1 MKKPSIGRVLL
12 LASVILVITQSVSSI
27 SAQTVLFNADFSN
40 TTGDNAWTQSINT
53 NGSFDAVDFVLNN
66 QFPNYANNALFALES
81 PIIDLTGYWNLTLDL
96 RHFYKTEPFRDGIQM
111 QYRIDGG
118 TWSVLGTEANGYYND
133 TDVNGIADNTDG
145 WSGDNTP
152 FSGNAFTAAP
162 TLDLTT
168 FNTNFNNASNV
179 QLRVVFGSDNTSDLL
194 INNDGAAIDDVI
206 IRGRLIGEYCTPQ
219 AISNPSTI
227 RRVAINT
234 IDNNTPIQNN
244 GYSDFTTISTD
255 LEQNSSYP
263 LTVQVNTNGNFTF
276 NTRAWIDWNQDGDF
290 NDAGEEYNTGTASN
304 VANGATSNSPLNI
317 TVPAGANLGP
327 TVMRVQSKWNGT
339 AGNPSPCLA
348 NNSYYGETEDYQ
360 INVTS
365 SVPQPEIAIFGS
377 GIEIIDGSTTPNAGD
392 GTNFGTITAG
402 SILNR
407 TFTIRNTGTAT
418 LNLSGSV
425 LGGTSAS
432 SYTITS
438 PPPATIAAGSS
449 ATFTITYNP
458 TVGGVHNAT
467 FSVANNDSNEN
478 PYNFSITG
486 TATGPQPEISLNGLG
501 NIINDGDTT
510 TLVSNGTNFGA
521 SLINGSISRTY
532 TIANSGSANLN
543 LTGASPYAIITGS
556 PYFTVTAIPSSTI
569 IPGGGSTSFEVTY
582 NPILVGNH
590 SATVTINNN
599 DSDENPYTFVIEG
612 QCTLVVA
619 PEIDIFGNA
628 VEIVDGDTTPNTADD
643 TDFSNVF
650 LGSSD
655 ANDFTITNTGTA
667 DLVLNGT
674 QVQIQGGGGN
684 FAISSMPST
693 TIAAGESSVFQVTYT
708 PNAVGTHN
716 ATVRVTSND
725 INEGDYT
732 FDIEGSSTIDI
743 SPRYTIHYNNF
754 DVSAEGWTVS
764 NLGGASVWTY
774 GANTTEPGTDGNY
787 FYTNNYNDFA
797 PGSDTYAISPVIDLT
812 GFTDLRLYIDVRFN
826 LDNDLED
833 GMNIEYSSNGGT
845 NWTVLGTSGLG
856 ADNKWY
862 NDANVLGL
870 GTNVNG
876 WSGIND
882 SNFNAAKSQFMTSY
896 LDLPASLVNNPQAR
910 FRVRFSDDNDATR
923 DDGANFDNFIIV
935 GNPQIPFGN
944 PASGPADVA
953 SNLKLWLK
961 SNSGITATDGN
972 QVNVWSDQAQDNDAT
987 VSSFDAP
994 TYFNN
999 SAENINHN
1007 PVLSFNEADKTQLK
1021 GKGGFYSQDYWVVL
1035 KQNGTID
1042 GTTPNAFEGVVAGRA
1057 SNRQFSED
1065 GTGFWTG
1072 KISIRFS
1079 GNDNML
1085 SHMIGSTPASANST
1099 TPNTYGRAYSSNSD
1113 SYTDEVIIIN
1123 IKRNAS
1129 GNGSEIYKNG
1139 IRVDNV
1145 DAFAYNQNTNT
1156 VGNVLPYDDI
1166 NNSIYALGVSFA
1178 GLNRTDIS
1186 SWFNGKITE
1195 FISYSLPNSLLN
1207 QKKIQSYLALKNGVT
1222 LHRTN
1227 STTTTRQGDEN
1238 YIDSDGTTI
1247 WDTTINNGFTYDI
1260 AGIGRDDAAT
1270 LNQKQSTSSNPGAIV
1285 TMGLS
1290 DIYNTN
1296 SENISANTN
1305 VINDKNFLVWG
1316 NNNGSFA
1323 ASAPIQ
1329 VDLSDGIAGLN
1340 TLVDF
1345 SSILRTWKV
1354 VETGAVGDVKIS
1366 VPEASLSATIT
1377 PPGNF
1382 LMFISD
1388 TPSFSPTSE
1397 YRVMTSNG
1405 TNIETIY
1412 DFDGTKYI
1420 TFGYAPEYIYERSI
1434 TFDGTRDY
1442 MDADDVADL
1451 TGPFTISTWIKP
1463 GANANGTDIISKRN
1477 FGSFTEGYAL
1487 ILNNASRPRIVWRNA
1502 AGTTEALSASIALPQ
1517 DEWHH
1522 IAVIYDGN
1530 RATFYIDGIEDNS
1543 GVRNSPVSS
1552 SQHFM
1557 VAAANYQNPTRFFD
1571 GTIDEVRVW
1580 NQALSQEQL
1589 QFIMNQ
1595 EIEKFT
1601 DDSVNGK
1608 IIPQNISKNEVASIP
1623 WADLEMYLP
1632 MNKYTFTN
1640 VKDESDN
1647 NYVAAIKNLQTV
1659 DFQTAPLPYVS
1670 TADGVWANTN
1680 TWTNGATQALPGA
1693 PSLVDATQTI
1703 DWNIVQTAH
1712 NISTASNNTVLAL
1725 DVSTA
1730 ELTVGNDS
1738 KMEVSHYLKLD
1749 GVMDLVGESQLI
1761 QTENSDL
1768 AAASIGR
1775 LERDQQG
1782 TSDTFSYNIW
1792 SSPVEKT
1799 NPDGTFTIASIM
1811 NDGTDENNP
1820 QSLNFSTGF
1829 NGANT
1834 IPKTVSAYWL
1844 FTYRNDPADTYSAYE
1859 QIGPYGSLDIGDG
1872 FTMKGPGSGGITDPQ
1887 NYVFIGRPNNGTDAA
1902 SIDKLINAGNDFMMG
1917 NPFPSALDA
1926 NKFINDNPH
1935 LTGTLSFWEHWG
1947 GGNHFLADYEAGYAL
1962 YTLSGGTPAV
1972 SHPAQNTSG
1981 VGTKTPTQFI
1991 AVGQGFFVRAATTGT
2006 TNFNNTQR
2014 VFAKEASSGSFF
2026 FNGETTQSENALN
2039 AEDDI
2044 VQHEDLREK
2053 FRIGFDSP
2061 SAYHRQLL
2069 MTIDENTTFGYDR
2082 AYDAV
2087 IDNHPQE
2094 DMMWMLDDNK
2104 AIILG
2109 VPAIENDRKFPLR
2122 IGLPMDGEI
2131 SIGVDALENVNT
2143 ENTTVYVFDALQDTY
2158 TDITTDDKFTLT
2170 LEAGTYLD
2178 RFYIVFEQTAAAEED
2193 TDDTTQQTD
2202 EQEENNQDIEVV
2214 DTDIID
2220 ETEESDN
2227 LSIYFNSQ
2235 SHDIVINKRVDYDLK
2250 SIQLFTMLGQLIKE
2264 WTPDSETSRIELP
2277 VQDIS
2282 TGAYIIKVQK
2292 LQTTYTQKLIIH

>member
-1 MKKPSIGRVLL
+1 MKKLSPLKAVNA
-12 LASVILVITQSVSSI
+12 LAFFVILQFVTIQFSSAQYCNSFGNGTDGFTAVIT
-27 SAQTVLFNADFSN
+27 
-40 TTGDNAWTQSINT
+40 
-53 NGSFDAVDFVLNN
+53 
-66 QFPNYANNALFALES
+66 
-81 PIIDLTGYWNLTLDL
+81 
-96 RHFYKTEPFRDGIQM
+96 
-111 QYRIDGG
+111 
-118 TWSVLGTEANGYYND
+118 
-133 TDVNGIADNTDG
+133 
-145 WSGDNTP
+145 
-152 FSGNAFTAAP
+152 
-162 TLDLTT
+162 
-168 FNTNFNNASNV
+168 
-179 QLRVVFGSDNTSDLL
+179 
-194 INNDGAAIDDVI
+194 
-206 IRGRLIGEYCTPQ
+206 
-219 AISNPSTI
+219 
-227 RRVAINT
+227 RVAINT
-234 IDNNTPIQNN
+234 IDNSSPVEDNAYTNNTA
-244 GYSDFTTISTD
+244 ISTNLILGSNYNFI
-255 LEQNSSYP
+255 LEGNSD
-263 LTVQVNTNGNFTF
+263 GNFAYG
-276 NTRAWIDWNQDGDF
+276 TRMWIDWNQDGTF
-290 NDAGEEYNTGTASN
+290 NTTDEQYEPGTLVNAASQPSSLSPLAIS
-304 VANGATSNSPLNI
+304 VPVGAT
-317 TVPAGANLGP
+317 LGS
-327 TVMRVQSKWNGT
+327 TRMRVSMRFGVFPAACDTNFD
-339 AGNPSPCLA
+339 
-348 NNSYYGETEDYQ
+348 GEVEDYT

-365 SVPQPEIAIFGS
+365 ATPQPEIAIFGS
-377 GIEIIDGSTTPNAGD
+377 GTEITDGDTTPIVGD
-392 GTNFGTITAG
+392 GTDFGTITAG

-407 TFTIRNTGTAT
+407 TYTITNTGTAT
-418 LNLSGSV
+418 LNLSGSI
-425 LGGTSAS
+425 LGGASPTSYS
-432 SYTITS
+432 ITS
-438 PPPATIAAGSS
+438 PPPATIVAGAS
-449 ATFTITYNP
+449 ANFTITYNP
-458 TVGGVHNAT
+458 TLGGVHNAT
-467 FSVANNDSNEN
+467 FSVTNNDSNEN

-486 TATGPQPEISLNGLG
+486 TATGPQPEISLNGMG

-521 SLINGSISRTY
+521 SLVNGTISRTY
-532 TIANSGSANLN
+532 TIANSGSADLN

-569 IPGGGSTSFEVTY
+569 IPGGGSTSFEITY
-582 NPILVGNH
+582 NPLVVGDH
-590 SATVTINNN
+590 TATVTINNN
-599 DSDENPYTFVIEG
+599 DSDENPFTFIIEG
-612 QCTLVVA
+612 QCTLINA
-619 PEIDIFGNA
+619 PEIDIFGNS
-628 VEIVDGDTTPNTADD
+628 VEIADGDTTPTTGDD

-655 ANDFTITNTGTA
+655 TNDFTINNTGTA
-667 DLVLNGT
+667 DLVLNGAF
-674 QVQIQGGGGN
+674 VEIVGGSPD
-684 FAISSMPST
+684 FAITSLPSG
-693 TIAAGESSVFQVTYT
+693 TIAAGSSSVFQVTYT
-708 PNAVGTHN
+708 PTGVGTHTEIVRVRSN
-716 ATVRVTSND
+716 DTNEATYDFTVR
-725 INEGDYT
+725 
-732 FDIEGSSTIDI
+732 GSSTIDP
-743 SPRYTIHYNNF
+743 SPSYTIHYNNF

-764 NLGGASVWTY
+764 NPGGASIWTY

-797 PGSDTYAISPVIDLT
+797 SGSDTYAISPVIDLT
-812 GFTDLRLYIDVRFN
+812 GFTDLRLYIDVRYN
-826 LDNDLED
+826 LNNDPED
-833 GMNIEYSSNGGT
+833 GMNIEYSTDGGT
-845 NWTVLGTSGLG
+845 NWMVLGTSGLG

-896 LDLPASLVNNPQAR
+896 LDLPISLTNNPQAR
-910 FRVRFSDDNDATR
+910 FRVRFSDDGDTTR

-944 PASGPADVA
+944 PPSGPADVT

-987 VSSFDAP
+987 VSSFDTP
-994 TYFNN
+994 IYFNN
-999 SAENINHN
+999 SIENINHN
-1007 PVLSFNEADKTQLK
+1007 PVLSFNEAGKTQLK

-1042 GTTPNAFEGVVAGRA
+1042 GTTSGAFEGIVAGRA

-1085 SHMIGSTPASANST
+1085 SHMIGSTPASANAT
-1099 TPNTYGRAYSSNSD
+1099 TPNTYGRAYSTNSD

-1123 IKRNAS
+1123 IKRNSS

-1145 DAFAYNQNTNT
+1145 SAFAYDQSTNT

-1195 FISYSLPNSLLN
+1195 FISYNAPNSLLN

-1227 STTTTRQGDEN
+1227 STTATRQGDEN
-1238 YIDSDGTTI
+1238 YVDSDGTTI

-1260 AGIGRDDAAT
+1260 AGIGRDNAAT

-1290 DIYNTN
+1290 EIYNTN
-1296 SENISANTN
+1296 SENIATNTN
-1305 VINDKNFLVWG
+1305 TISNKNFLIWG

-1329 VDLSDGIAGLN
+1329 VDLSSGVTGLN
-1340 TLVDF
+1340 TVVDF
-1345 SSILRTWKV
+1345 TSIQRTWKV
-1354 VETGAVGDVKIS
+1354 VEKGSVGVVKIS

-1397 YRVMTSNG
+1397 YRIMYPSGVNL
-1405 TNIETIY
+1405 ETTY
-1412 DFDGTKYI
+1412 DFDGEKYI

-1434 TFDGTRDY
+1434 SFNGVADY

-1451 TGPFTISTWIKP
+1451 TGPFTMSTWVKA
-1463 GANANGTDIISKRN
+1463 GANANNRDIISKSN
-1477 FGSFTEGYAL
+1477 IPYTEGYAL
-1487 ILNNASRPRIVWRNA
+1487 RLTNAMVPRIVWKNA
-1502 AGTTEALSASIALPQ
+1502 AGTTEALNASIALPQ

-1530 RATFYIDGIEDNS
+1530 RATFYIDGIEDTS
-1543 GVRNSPVSS
+1543 AVRNNPVSS
-1552 SQHFM
+1552 NNHFLI
-1557 VAAANYQNPTRFFD
+1557 AASNHESPTRFFD

-1580 NQALSQEQL
+1580 SQALSQEQL

-1608 IIPQNISKNEVASIP
+1608 IIPQNISKNEVATIP

-1632 MNKYTFTN
+1632 MSKYTFTN

-1693 PSLVDATQTI
+1693 PSLVDGTQTI

-1712 NISTASNNTVLAL
+1712 NVSTASNNTVLAL
-1725 DVSTA
+1725 DVNTA
-1730 ELTVGNDS
+1730 ELTIGNDS
-1738 KMEVSHYLKLD
+1738 KIEVSHYLKLD

-1768 AAASIGR
+1768 AATSAGR

-1782 TSDTFSYNIW
+1782 TSDTYSYNIW
-1792 SSPVEKT
+1792 SSPVGPINIT
-1799 NPDGTFTIASIM
+1799 DINQAHTVASIM

-1834 IPKTVSAYWL
+1834 SPKTVSAYWL
-1844 FTYRNDPADTYSAYE
+1844 FTYRNNPADTYSAYE
-1859 QIGPYGSLDIGDG
+1859 QIGPYGSLETGDG

-1887 NYVFIGRPNNGTDAA
+1887 NYVFIGKPNNGTDAV

-1981 VGTKTPTQFI
+1981 VGTKTPTQFV
-1991 AVGQGFFVRAATTGT
+1991 AVGQGFFVRAAATGT

-2026 FNGETTQSENALN
+2026 FNGETTQSESALN

-2069 MTIDENTTFGYDR
+2069 LTIDENTTFGYDR

-2094 DMMWMLDDNK
+2094 DMMWMLDDEK

-2109 VPAIENDRKFPLR
+2109 VPAIENDRQFPLR

-2131 SIGVDALENVNT
+2131 SIGVDALENINT
-2143 ENTTVYVFDALQDTY
+2143 ENTTVYVFDALLDTY
-2158 TDITTDDKFTLT
+2158 TDITTDEKFTLT
-2170 LEAGTYLD
+2170 LEAGTYLE
-2178 RFYIVFEQTAAAEED
+2178 RFYIVFERTAEAEDETED
-2193 TDDTTQQTD
+2193 TTEETD
-2202 EQEENNQDIEVV
+2202 EQEQNNQDVEVV
-2214 DTDIID
+2214 EVEILN

-2227 LSIYFNSQ
+2227 LSVYFNSQ
-2235 SHDIVINKRVDYDLK
+2235 SNNIVINKRVDYDVK
-2250 SIQLFTMLGQLIKE
+2250 SVQLFTMLGQLIKQ

-2277 VQDIS
+2277 VQGVS

-2292 LQTTYTQKLIIH
+2292 LQTTHTQKLIIH